1 MKIRLYNEL
10 DYTEVNKMIMAL
22 YFEDSEGESM
32 NSTKIDRTID
42 ALYNNPDKGE
52 ILVLESHGEIVGYS
66 IVVFQWSNEY
76 GGDVVNIDE
85 LYVKPSFRSMGIGT
99 DFIKYLMEKY
109 QDNLIVLEVTPSN
122 NRAYDYYSLLGF
134 EDVVNKHMILK
145 R

>member
-10 DYTEVNKMIMAL
+10 DYPEVNKMIMAL

-32 NSTKIDRTID
+32 NSNKIDRTID

-52 ILVLESHGEIVGYS
+52 ILVLELNGEIVGYS

-122 NRAYDYYSLLGF
+122 NRAYDYYSILGF